1 MSVIAY
7 LEDHASGEP
16 RVSVVDGIDC
26 LDESS
31 NCSRILQS
39 VGTTNV
45 DKILKDGPYRF
56 TGFIWRCGRLI

>member
-7 LEDHASGEP
+7 LEDHTSGGR
-16 RVSVVDGIDC
+16 RVGVVDGIDC

-31 NCSRILQS
+31 NCSRILQI

-56 TGFIWRCGRLI
+56 TGFIWRCGRLS